1 MGAAKD
7 GVTELLAEWRRG
19 DETALDRLAPL
30 VHDELLRLA
39 RRHMARERP
48 SHTLEPT
55 ALVNEAFLRMMGQR
69 TVSWQ
74 NRAHFYAIAAGMMRR
89 VLVDHARKR
98 EALKRGP
105 GGFAV
110 SLDAGAGLPGEPID
124 VVRLHE
130 VLDSLAELDARQ
142 ARIVELRYFGGHSI
156 EETAEV
162 LRISPAT
169 VKREWA
175 TARLWLRRELR
186 RDPSSSREPKRRRTA
201 RSIM

>member
-1 MGAAKD
+1 MGAANE

-30 VHDELLRLA
+30 VYTELLRLA
-39 RRHMARERP
+39 RRRMARERP

-55 ALVNEAFLRMMGQR
+55 ALVHETFVRMMGQR
-69 TVSWQ
+69 AVSWQ
-74 NRAHFYAIAAGMMRR
+74 NRAHFYAIAASMMRR

-105 GGFAV
+105 GGVAV
-110 SLDAGAGLPGEPID
+110 SLGTGAGLPGEPVD

-130 VLDSLAELDARQ
+130 ALDALAELDARQ

-201 RSIM
+201 RSIT

>member
-1 MGAAKD
+1 MGAANE

-30 VHDELLRLA
+30 VYAELLRLA

-55 ALVNEAFLRMMGQR
+55 ALVHEAFLRMMGQR

-74 NRAHFYAIAAGMMRR
+74 NRAHFFAIAASMMRR
-89 VLVDHARKR
+89 VLVDYARRREARKR
-98 EALKRGP
+98 GS
-105 GGFAV
+105 GGVAM
-110 SLDAGAGLPGEPID
+110 SLEAGAGLPGEPLD
-124 VVRLHE
+124 VVRVHE
-130 VLDSLAELDARQ
+130 GLDALAKLDARQ
-142 ARIVELRYFGGHSI
+142 ARIVELRYFGGQSI

-162 LRISPAT
+162 LGISPAT
-169 VKREWA
+169 VKREWS

-186 RDPSSSREPKRRRTA
+186 RDPSTAHEPKRRRTA
-201 RSIM
+201 RSLS